1 MKARGGSEIFEK
13 NKSRG
18 GEEDEIT
25 SQKEEQD
32 YLEVLTIENHRFYF
46 DITHILSVVLDYLK
60 TKHGIM
66 L

>member
-25 SQKEEQD
+25 S
-32 YLEVLTIENHRFYF
+32 
-46 DITHILSVVLDYLK
+46 
-60 TKHGIM
+60 
-66 L
+66 